1 MAFGGGINKWSLT
14 APAPAKRMVPARTPA
29 EMLAEDPSY
38 DPMLDAMMKQKGVL
52 YRPVSELVRYL
63 GDTSGRTL
71 ASVRADVD
79 RLAAQFTRAAAAHEE
94 RQKVLMGLLGGRS

>member
-1 MAFGGGINKWSLT
+1 MAFGGGINKWSLSVG
-14 APAPAKRMVPARTPA
+14 APANRMVPARTPA
-29 EMLAEDPSY
+29 AMLAEDPSY
-38 DPMLDAMMKQKGVL
+38 DPMLAAMMKQKGVL

-79 RLAAQFTRAAAAHEE
+79 GLAAQFTRAAAARE
-94 RQKVLMGLLGGRS
+94 RQKVLVGLLGGRS